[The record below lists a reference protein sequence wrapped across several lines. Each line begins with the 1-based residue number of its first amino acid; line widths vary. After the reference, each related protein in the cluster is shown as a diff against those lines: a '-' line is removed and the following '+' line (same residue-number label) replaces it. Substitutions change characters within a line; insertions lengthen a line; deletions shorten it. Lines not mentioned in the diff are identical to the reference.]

1 MGELARRL
9 DAEPR
14 LYRALRPGAYAAA
27 VYMARLE
34 PRGVT
39 RARAAD
45 RDQHRPRRELPA
57 TCWWAATPRPRPNYS
72 LHTTGWAFDVSRRY
86 RNKRQ
91 AQGFQYAL
99 DRLQALNLIAWAR
112 EPAAI
117 HVTASEDADRLRQDL
132 AD

>member
-1 MGELARRL
+1 MGSNPE
-9 DAEPR
+9 
-14 LYRALRPGAYAAA
+14 
-27 VYMARLE
+27 
-34 PRGVT
+34 
-39 RARAAD
+39 
-45 RDQHRPRRELPA
+45 A
-57 TCWWAATPRPRPNYS
+57 TPNYS

-86 RNKRQ
+86 RNRRQ

-117 HVTASEDADRLRQDL
+117 HVTASRDSERLREDL